1 MNANACTNATADNST
16 GSNETKT
23 SAASQQKSKPTLVDL
38 AAIDGGLLPTSLMQ
52 VLCYCTESSTIPTA
66 FQTAA
71 EAVAAANQRPYNSSA
86 SSVPSLETKA
96 LPSKED
102 VDSSASFTHGLSQQ
116 AEDAARTT
124 RQKELRLLFRPH
136 KKEHHYM
143 AFATAINELAEQEDS
158 EDNDIDSHDNDEI
171 LAIELSLLRN
181 IATLLRPRKE
191 EKHFLDTG
199 RDIL

>member
-1 MNANACTNATADNST
+1 MNADNST
-16 GSNETKT
+16 GSNETRT
-23 SAASQQKSKPTLVDL
+23 SAASQQKSKPTLVEL
-38 AAIDGGLLPTSLMQ
+38 AAIDGGLLPISPMQ
-52 VLCYCTESSTIPTA
+52 VLSCTESSTTSIPTA

-71 EAVAAANQRPYNSSA
+71 EAVAVANQCPYNSSA

-96 LPSKED
+96 LTSKED
-102 VDSSASFTHGLSQQ
+102 VDSSASFIHGLCQH

-158 EDNDIDSHDNDEI
+158 EDSDINSNDNDEI

-191 EKHFLDTG
+191 EKHFLYTG
-199 RDIL
+199 SDIL

>member
-1 MNANACTNATADNST
+1 
-16 GSNETKT
+16 
-23 SAASQQKSKPTLVDL
+23 
-38 AAIDGGLLPTSLMQ
+38 MQ
-52 VLCYCTESSTIPTA
+52 VLCSCTESSTIPTA